1 MAQPLRIMSLH
12 ALAYCER
19 LFYLEE
25 VEEMRVADERVYQ
38 GRRLHVEIDK
48 KEVQRTRKGNVMSE
62 PDIVRRKKKS
72 TVADKTQKAARETQP
87 ESEAG
92 VEGDS
97 HGERKRDETTQA
109 ENSGRGSSPT
119 VRQGVI
125 TNAQD
130 TDDEGEPL
138 RLNLESEKWGLTGK
152 VDCIRRRDG
161 MLIPYEHKRGRS
173 ARSADNQPEAWASD
187 RLQVIAY
194 AAMIAEHSGQEVSEG
209 RIRYHADNVMV
220 RVPIDDA
227 ALDDLKK
234 AIARARVLQGS
245 IERPPVTENE
255 RLCVKCSLAPVCLP
269 EEARLALML
278 SELPAAMPE
287 VRQLKLFPA
296 DDDRRTLHVLTH
308 GARIGRKGD
317 RLEVSVTGEAP
328 QLHPAQEI
336 GQIVLHGFAQ
346 ISTQAL
352 RFCGQQEIG
361 VHWVTTGGQY
371 MGAWVSGTGSVQRRI
386 RQYRAMTD
394 QGLCLRLAVR
404 LAEARARGQLSFLLR
419 SSRETERATP
429 EVQSSIKA
437 IRKVLSP
444 MLRAT
449 SIDSLRGYEG
459 SIGAYYF
466 RALPDLIVPE
476 AGEEMKPDGRNR
488 RPPRDRCNA
497 LLSFAYALLLK
508 DVTNAI
514 MVVGLDASLG
524 FFHRPRSQAPPLA
537 LDLMELFRVPL
548 VDLPVIASINRKQW
562 DVENDFDVAGPQ
574 VWLSDEGRKKL
585 ISIYERRKSDY
596 WRHPVVRRSLS
607 YSRIIELEVRLL
619 EKEWMDEGGLFARMR
634 LR

>member
-1 MAQPLRIMSLH
+1 MSLH
-12 ALAYCER
+12 ALEYCER

-25 VEEMRVADERVYQ
+25 VEEMRVADERVYA
-38 GRRLHVEIDK
+38 GRRLHVEIEK
-48 KEVQRTRKGNVMSE
+48 KEDQRARKGSVLAQ
-62 PDIVRRKKKS
+62 PDVARRKRRSGAAKESQEAPWEKLS
-72 TVADKTQKAARETQP
+72 DDADKGISETV
-87 ESEAG
+87 G
-92 VEGDS
+92 EGSDA
-97 HGERKRDETTQA
+97 KRTQA
-109 ENSGRGSSPT
+109 DSLRY
-119 VRQGVI
+119 
-125 TNAQD
+125 
-130 TDDEGEPL
+130 DESDGEPL
-138 RLNLESEKWGLTGK
+138 RLSLESDKWGLTGK

-173 ARSADNQPEAWASD
+173 ARSADNKPEAWASD

-194 AAMIAEHSGQEVSEG
+194 AALLAEHSGRDITEG

-227 ALDDLKK
+227 AYDDLKT
-234 AIARARVLQGS
+234 AIKRARILQSS

-255 RLCVKCSLAPVCLP
+255 RLCVKCSLEPVCLP
-269 EEARLALML
+269 EEARLASML
-278 SELPAAMPE
+278 SELPPE
-287 VRQLKLFPA
+287 AHEIKQLSLFPA
-296 DDDRRTLHVLTH
+296 DDDRRTLHVLSQ

-317 RLEVSVTGEAP
+317 RLEVSVLGEAP
-328 QLHPAQEI
+328 QLHPSREI

-352 RFCGQQEIG
+352 RMCGQQEIG
-361 VHWVTTGGQY
+361 VHWITTGGRY
-371 MGAWVSGTGSVQRRI
+371 SDAWVSGTGSVQRRI
-386 RQYRAMTD
+386 RQYRAFTD
-394 QGLCLRLAVR
+394 AHLCLQLAIR

-419 SSRETERATP
+419 TSRETARSTAEM
-429 EVQSSIKA
+429 QNSIKA
-437 IRKVLSP
+437 IRKLLPP

-476 AGEEMKPDGRNR
+476 AGEDMKPDGRNR

-497 LLSFAYALLLK
+497 LLSFGYALLLK
-508 DVTNAI
+508 DVMNAI
-514 MVVGLDASLG
+514 MVVGLDPSLG

-562 DVENDFDVAGPQ
+562 DIENDFDVAGQQ

-585 ISIYERRKSDY
+585 ISVYERRKNDY
-596 WRHPVVRRSLS
+596 WRHPVLRRSLS
-607 YSRIIELEVRLL
+607 YSRIMELEVRLL
-619 EKEWMDEGGLFARMR
+619 EKEWMNEAGLFARMR

>member
-25 VEEMRVADERVYQ
+25 VEETRVADERVYA

-48 KEVQRTRKGNVMSE
+48 KEDQRTRKGSLLAQ
-62 PDIVRRKKKS
+62 PDIPRRKKKS
-72 TVADKTQKAARETQP
+72 TIADRTEKAPWETEP
-87 ESEAG
+87 ENAKEAD
-92 VEGDS
+92 VE
-97 HGERKRDETTQA
+97 
-109 ENSGRGSSPT
+109 RGSAVQTGSDSS
-119 VRQGVI
+119 RE
-125 TNAQD
+125 
-130 TDDEGEPL
+130 EGEPL
-138 RLNLESEKWGLTGK
+138 RLTLESEKWGLTGK

-161 MLIPYEHKRGRS
+161 LLIPYEHKRGRS
-173 ARSADNQPEAWASD
+173 ARSADNEAEAWASD

-194 AAMIAEHSGQEVSEG
+194 AAMVAEHSGQEISEG

-227 ALDDLKK
+227 AFDDLKK
-234 AIARARVLQGS
+234 AIARARVLQTS
-245 IERPPVTENE
+245 IERPPVTDNE

-269 EEARLALML
+269 EEARLASML
-278 SELPAAMPE
+278 SELPPATSE

-317 RLEVSVTGEAP
+317 RLEVSVIGEAP

-361 VHWVTTGGQY
+361 VHWITTGGQY

-386 RQYRAMTD
+386 RQYRALTD
-394 QGLCLRLAVR
+394 QGLCLQLAVR

-429 EVQSSIKA
+429 EVQGSIKT
-437 IRKVLSP
+437 IRRLLSP

-476 AGEEMKPDGRNR
+476 AGEEMKPDGRSR

-514 MVVGLDASLG
+514 MVVGLDPSLG

-562 DVENDFDVAGPQ
+562 DIDADFDVAGPQ

-585 ISIYERRKSDY
+585 ISIYERRKADY
-596 WRHPVVRRSLS
+596 WRHPVVQRSLS
-607 YSRIIELEVRLL
+607 YSRILELEVRLL